1 MAQWTTQTLLALFG
15 GFFLAFVLLLPYVA
29 WSYRKR
35 GRLGIGHTIMA
46 LAFLVYSLALVTYTL
61 LPQPPIDAAYCAAHQ
76 ATGRP
81 VWNPL
86 QFLDD
91 MTTFH
96 TGPLG
101 NPALQQVLF
110 NIALFV
116 PWSVFLRSLFGKGIA
131 VAVGSGFLV
140 SLVIETTQLTGVWF
154 LLPCPYRLFDTG
166 DLAANTL
173 GALVGALLAAGLR
186 LAPPGRRDTVRV
198 GEPRPVTT
206 SRRLLGMVLDLLA
219 VQLLGAVLTVAAFGV
234 ELVVAPGALPHGG
247 PPPLQTAMLG
257 YWLPAVVLLL
267 VVPLAARGATPG
279 QRVVLLRPVP
289 TGTTGAPAAGQVAL
303 RFLVGAGG
311 YFALTGADAVLGERD
326 GPLGLTALWLVVHAI
341 CAWGTR
347 EHRGLTGVVAGLEV
361 VDTRTDSSVEFRS
374 GTGR

>member
-206 SRRLLGMVLDLLA
+206 SRRLLGIVLDLLA

-234 ELVVAPGALPHGG
+234 ELVVAPGPCRTAVRRRSRPPCWGTGSLRSSSCWSFRSPRAA
-247 PPPLQTAMLG
+247 PPPVSASCCCGRCRPGPQGPRRPAR
-257 YWLPAVVLLL
+257 WLCGSWSVPAATSRSPVRT
-267 VVPLAARGATPG
+267 PCSGSGMARWASPPCGWSCTRSAH
-279 QRVVLLRPVP
+279 
-289 TGTTGAPAAGQVAL
+289 GAPVSTVA
-303 RFLVGAGG
+303 
-311 YFALTGADAVLGERD
+311 
-326 GPLGLTALWLVVHAI
+326 
-341 CAWGTR
+341 
-347 EHRGLTGVVAGLEV
+347 
-361 VDTRTDSSVEFRS
+361 
-374 GTGR
+374 